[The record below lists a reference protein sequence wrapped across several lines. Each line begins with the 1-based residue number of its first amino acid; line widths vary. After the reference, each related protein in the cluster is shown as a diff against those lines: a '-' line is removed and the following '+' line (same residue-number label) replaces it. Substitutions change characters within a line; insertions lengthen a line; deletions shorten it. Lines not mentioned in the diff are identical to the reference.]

1 MRGIVAICI
10 MWACLGALG
19 AKNLHVSATGSTQ
32 EEAKNN
38 ALEELSQS
46 IAVQVRTHNEIKQ
59 VRIEDT
65 TTEEVTS
72 HITLE
77 SNTQFINPK
86 ITYQKLSRDSYE
98 ASVLVDNPKDYHD
111 ATQKLSLE
119 INALGIGVD
128 TPITQRDLKERIYKL
143 ENILTQYKLYQ
154 AYAQVLIAMG
164 EEVRHFPTQSMA
176 YFASKYAS
184 IDPDMFEQRIA
195 PKEVS
200 TSRIY
205 RYKHGYSSSA
215 GLLAAI
221 RANDADGVYSA
232 LKDGVNPDIMDEFG
246 NTALILGITNAE
258 IVTLLLEFGANP
270 DEVNNEG
277 YTPLI
282 FANDPSISAKTCA
295 SIQAL
300 LAHKA
305 NPNHTI
311 EINHTKIVPIMHF
324 YEKHTP
330 GFKGEFWERQGQVY
344 CDKSEVVKLF
354 VKAGANVNER
364 DDHARGIL
372 TLAAMISVSIP
383 ATAKISAISST
394 SSTPLTEMSSSRPR
408 KYSQAA
414 RGRRSQRKALSHG
427 RHRAPRRFRNH
438 CGGGLRRPAQGEHRT
453 GILRRS
459 GTGEWNGQAYFF
471 RLYG

>member
-38 ALEELSQS
+38 ALEELFQS

-372 TLAAMISVSIP
+372 TLAAMYGDIDLTRFLLDSGALVYAREDRGNSNTSAGKSIQMFLDD
-383 ATAKISAISST
+383 AI
-394 SSTPLTEMSSSRPR
+394 
-408 KYSQAA
+408 K
-414 RGRRSQRKALSHG
+414 RGRIWEPK
-427 RHRAPRRFRNH
+427 
-438 CGGGLRRPAQGEHRT
+438 
-453 GILRRS
+453 
-459 GTGEWNGQAYFF
+459 
-471 RLYG
+471 

>member
-1 MRGIVAICI
+1 MKASQIILCVCMCI
-10 MWACLGALG
+10 SLLG
-19 AKNLHVSATGSTQ
+19 AKDLQVSATGSTQ

-38 ALEELSQS
+38 ALQELSQS

-59 VRIEDT
+59 VRIDDA
-65 TTEEVTS
+65 TTEEITS

-77 SNTQFINPK
+77 SSTQFINPK
-86 ITYQKLSRDSYE
+86 ITLEKRSRDSYE
-98 ASVLVDNPKDYHD
+98 ASVLIDNPKDYHD

-119 INALGIGVD
+119 IDALGVGVD
-128 TPITQRDLKERIYKL
+128 APITQRDLKERIYKL

-184 IDPDMFEQRIA
+184 IDPHMFEQKVT

-200 TSRIY
+200 TSRSY
-205 RYKHGYSSSA
+205 HYKYGYGSNA

-221 RANDADGVYSA
+221 KANDVDGVYSA
-232 LKDGVNPDIMDEFG
+232 LKSGVNPDIMDDFG

-295 SIQAL
+295 SIQVL

-305 NPNHTI
+305 DPNHTI
-311 EINHTKIVPIMHF
+311 EIDRTKIVPIMHF

-354 VKAGANVNER
+354 VKSGANVNER

-372 TLAAMISVSIP
+372 TLATTYDDIDLVRFLLDSGARVYPREDRGNSNTSAGKSIQMFLDD
-383 ATAKISAISST
+383 AVKKGKVW
-394 SSTPLTEMSSSRPR
+394 EPR
-408 KYSQAA
+408 
-414 RGRRSQRKALSHG
+414 
-427 RHRAPRRFRNH
+427 
-438 CGGGLRRPAQGEHRT
+438 
-453 GILRRS
+453 
-459 GTGEWNGQAYFF
+459 
-471 RLYG
+471 